1 MSYIKTTLLSLGAVS
16 DEQIKE
22 TIVANNLQNM
32 ANNMLLTDRRLN
44 TIPKEDNTLILILGG
59 VIVLGILFK
68 TMTIIKK

>member
-1 MSYIKTTLLSLGAVS
+1 
-16 DEQIKE
+16 
-22 TIVANNLQNM
+22 M

-59 VIVLGILFK
+59 VIFLGILFK

>member
-22 TIVANNLQNM
+22 TIVANNLQKM

-59 VIVLGILFK
+59 VIFLGILFK

>member
-44 TIPKEDNTLILILGG
+44 TIPKEDNTLILILGS
-59 VIVLGILFK
+59 VIFLGILFK

>member
-59 VIVLGILFK
+59 VIFLGILFK

>member
-22 TIVANNLQNM
+22 TIVTNNLQNM

-59 VIVLGILFK
+59 VIFLGILFK

>member
-32 ANNMLLTDRRLN
+32 ANNMLLTDRRL
-44 TIPKEDNTLILILGG
+44 GG
-59 VIVLGILFK
+59 VIFLGILFK

>member
-32 ANNMLLTDRRLN
+32 ANNMLLTDRRLK

-59 VIVLGILFK
+59 VIFLGILFK